1 MKNWA
6 EKYGINTAVSPLTL
20 GWIIAI
26 ASTVC
31 FSVAP
36 PIARG
41 AILAGLAPTAVL
53 VGRMVIALAL
63 LVGFIVVTSPDRL
76 HIERRLGLI
85 AFFSGI
91 INGIGF
97 IAFFAA
103 LARLDASIASML
115 FSLSPLVV
123 LGLLALRG
131 EHMTKRHV
139 VRLALG
145 IGGVYLLIGPGGE
158 VDMVGV
164 ALVLVTVFTVSLHL
178 VMTQWYLPGIPAR
191 TVTLYVNLGVTA
203 VCLIAWG
210 LAGWPWTPPGPTG
223 WASILALAVVSTFLA
238 RLLLFAGVRR
248 LGSGQIALLAPLETL
263 LTVIWSFLF
272 LGERLTAV
280 QWIGG
285 LLILLSMALARR
297 WRPLPRL

>member
-6 EKYGINTAVSPLTL
+6 EKYGLPTAVSPLTL

-41 AILAGLAPTAVL
+41 AILAGLAPTAL
-53 VGRMVIALAL
+53 LMGRMVIALAL
-63 LVGFIVVTSPDRL
+63 LVGFIVAFSPGRL
-76 HIERRLGLI
+76 RIERRLGLI
-85 AFFSGI
+85 AFLSGV
-91 INGIGF
+91 INGTGF
-97 IAFFAA
+97 ICFFAA
-103 LARLDASIASML
+103 LSRLDASIASMI

-131 EHMTKRHV
+131 ERITRRHL
-139 VRLALG
+139 VRVALG

-164 ALVLVTVFTVSLHL
+164 ALVFITVITVSLHL
-178 VMTQWYLPGIPAR
+178 VIVQWYLSGVPAR
-191 TVTLYVNLGVTA
+191 TVTLYINLGVMA
-203 VCLIAWG
+203 VCLVAW
-210 LAGWPWTPPGPTG
+210 LAVGRPWTAPGPTG
-223 WASILALAVVSTFLA
+223 WASILALAIVSTFIA
-238 RLLLFAGVRR
+238 RLLLFDGVRR

-263 LTVIWSFLF
+263 LTITWSILF
-272 LGERLTAV
+272 LGEWLTAV
-280 QWIGG
+280 QWLGG
-285 LLILLSMALARR
+285 LLILFSMALARR
-297 WRPLPRL
+297 WRPLPPL

>member
-53 VGRMVIALAL
+53 VGRMAIALAL
-63 LVGFIVVTSPDRL
+63 LVIFIAVTSPGRFV
-76 HIERRLGLI
+76 IERRLGWI
-85 AFFSGI
+85 AFLSGI

-97 IAFFAA
+97 IAFFVA
-103 LARLDASIASML
+103 LTRLDASIASML

-123 LGLLALRG
+123 LGLLTLRG
-131 EHMTKRHV
+131 ERMTQRHV

-145 IGGVYLLIGPGGE
+145 VGGVYLLIGPGGE

-178 VMTQWYLPGIPAR
+178 VMTQWYLPNIPAR

-203 VCLIAWG
+203 VCLMAWQW
-210 LAGWPWTPPGPTG
+210 AGRPWTAPGPSG
-223 WASILALAVVSTFLA
+223 WASILALAVISTFLA

-280 QWIGG
+280 QWLGG
-285 LLILLSMALARR
+285 LFILLSMALARR
-297 WRPLPRL
+297 WRPWPRL

>member
-1 MKNWA
+1 MKEWA
-6 EKYGINTAVSPLTL
+6 EKYRLSTAVSPLTL

-26 ASTVC
+26 VSTVC

-41 AILAGLAPTAVL
+41 AILTGLAPTAVL
-53 VGRMVIALAL
+53 VGRMAIALAL
-63 LVGFIVVTSPDRL
+63 LVAFIAITSPDRFG
-76 HIERRLGLI
+76 IKRRLGFI
-85 AFFSGI
+85 AFFSGV

-103 LARLDASIASML
+103 LTRLDASIASML

-131 EHMTKRHV
+131 ERMTQRHV

-145 IGGVYLLIGPGGE
+145 VGGVYLLIGPGGE

-178 VMTQWYLPGIPAR
+178 VMTQWYLPNIPAR
-191 TVTLYVNLGVTA
+191 TVTLYVNLGVMA
-203 VCLIAWG
+203 VCLIAWW

-223 WASILALAVVSTFLA
+223 WASILALAVISTFLA

-248 LGSGQIALLAPLETL
+248 LGSGQISLLAPLETL

-285 LLILLSMALARR
+285 LFILLSMALARR

>member
-1 MKNWA
+1 MPRNRFTVA
-6 EKYGINTAVSPLTL
+6 ISRMPI
-20 GWIIAI
+20 GWVIAI
-26 ASTVC
+26 TSTVC
-31 FSVAP
+31 FSIAP
-36 PIARG
+36 PIVRG

-53 VGRMVIALAL
+53 MGRMVIALAL
-63 LVGFIVVTSPDRL
+63 LTGFILAVSPNRL
-76 HIERRLGLI
+76 RIERRLGLI
-85 AFFSGI
+85 ALLSGA

-97 IAFFAA
+97 LSFFAA
-103 LARLDASIASML
+103 LSRLDASIASMI

-131 EHMTKRHV
+131 ERITHRHL

-145 IGGVYLLIGPGGE
+145 VGGVYLLIGPGGN

-164 ALVLVTVFTVSLHL
+164 VLVFITIITISVHL
-178 VMTQWYLPGIPAR
+178 VMVQWYLAALPAR
-191 TVTLYVNLGVTA
+191 TVTFYVNLGVTA
-203 VCLIAWG
+203 VCVAAWWLVG
-210 LAGWPWTPPGPTG
+210 RPWTAPGPTG
-223 WASILALAVVSTFLA
+223 WVSILVLAIVSTFLA

-248 LGSGQIALLAPLETL
+248 LGSGQIALLSPLETF
-263 LTVIWSFLF
+263 LTITWSLLF

-280 QWIGG
+280 QWLGG